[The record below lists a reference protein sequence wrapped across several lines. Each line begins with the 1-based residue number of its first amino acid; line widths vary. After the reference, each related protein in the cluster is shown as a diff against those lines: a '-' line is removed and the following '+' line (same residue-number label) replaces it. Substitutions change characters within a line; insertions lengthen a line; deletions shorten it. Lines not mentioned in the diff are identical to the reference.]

1 MIKTKTRMASA
12 ILALMGFTFLP
23 GAAAAHFQLVY
34 SPQTTLHRP
43 GDVPLLLAFWHPFE
57 NGHAMDMGQPLEF
70 FSVFKGEK
78 IDLMGTLAPAT
89 FKGANNEAA
98 AFTATLPVKRNGDYI
113 VALTPAPYYE
123 GSEDIYIQQI
133 TKAYFNKNGIPSGWN
148 APLGL
153 PTEIVPLNKP
163 TNILAGSTFTGQL
176 LSEGKP
182 VAGAEIEIEYLA
194 AAPDMATLAA
204 SAPSVGP
211 MPGGAVVAIT
221 DANGLFTFG
230 IPKAGQ
236 WGFAALGT
244 GPATEYDGK
253 ELSQDAVIWI
263 TAHDVE

>member
-1 MIKTKTRMASA
+1 MKRLLASA
-12 ILALMGFTFLP
+12 AVTALFALP
-23 GAAAAHFQLVY
+23 AQAHFQLVY
-34 SPQTTLHRP
+34 APEANLDRP

-78 IDLMGTLAPAT
+78 TDLTGSLTPAT
-89 FKGANNEAA
+89 FKGADNEAA

-133 TKAYFNKNGIPSGWN
+133 TKVYFNKGGIPTGWDK
-148 APLGL
+148 PVGL

-163 TNILAGSTFTGQL
+163 TNIIAGSSFTGQL
-176 LSEGKP
+176 LSEGEP

-194 AAPDMATLAA
+194 AAPDMDSLAA
-204 SAPSVGP
+204 GDATVAP
-211 MPGGAVVAIT
+211 MAGGAVVAIT
-221 DANGLFTFG
+221 DEDGLFTFG

-236 WGFAALGT
+236 WGFAALGV
-244 GPATEYDGK
+244 GPATEHDGK
-253 ELSQDAVIWI
+253 ELSQDAVIWV
-263 TAHDVE
+263 TAYEMD